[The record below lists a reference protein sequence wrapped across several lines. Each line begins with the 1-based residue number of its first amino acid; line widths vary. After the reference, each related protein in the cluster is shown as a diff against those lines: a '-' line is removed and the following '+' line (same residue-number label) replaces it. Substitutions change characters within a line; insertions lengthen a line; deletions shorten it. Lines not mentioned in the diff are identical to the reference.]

1 MSCLLLR
8 HCFVPVLALVVGL
21 GLSSGLQGQETVCAR
36 VSLEV
41 RQEVSLAR
49 QAFEA
54 RMGITNTLPQDI
66 TDVQVTLQFSDEA
79 GNDVLG
85 SSSSASDPAVYFF
98 HRADVSA
105 GGSTE
110 APHPTT
116 VQKGK
121 EAVLVWTL
129 IPTLTAANAGGAT
142 PNGRI
147 YLIGAE
153 LRYMS
158 AGKQEIVPINPDFIR
173 VKPLPEIQMDYFLPY
188 DVSGDDPLT
197 PVVEP
202 PVPFSL
208 GLRCRNV
215 GVGTAKDLAIESSP
229 PKILRNEQDAP
240 VQFTIHSTRVN
251 DQTVSP
257 GLVVDAADL
266 ASGASAMMRWEMRS
280 RLSGRFTEFTAEVS
294 HSDELGGALT
304 ALLNNPS
311 THRLEGEVLVDL
323 PGRDA
328 VVDFL
333 AWESMSLESTT
344 LRVYESRQ
352 VNPEVSTDMED
363 TIVPGSNIN
372 LLATMTGGA
381 LGLAGSPTSQA
392 FSYVRATDPW
402 SGNKPI
408 KRVVRSDGK
417 VLPARN
423 AWLSKRYF
431 VAYPGAVPVTEFHV
445 HVFDWLPA
453 GMTAVSWQ
461 VEYDASALA
470 NHPPVLG
477 SLASRI
483 VQHLSEVTFDVT
495 ASDPDGMPVA
505 LSLPIRPYGA
515 AFTVDNNGAGTFT
528 WTPGGQGVPQI
539 GDFPLT
545 FQASDGVLTTSRTI
559 VLTVTDVTPIDAWKK
574 RWWPEDDP
582 DSANSADPDADG
594 LTNLYEYALDL
605 DPTRSSTHQRPVLSR
620 VEISGKH
627 YLSLSVVRRTG
638 DPSLHVNLVGS
649 GDPALPRA
657 EWSVVSTGV
666 DVADASTPPGFKRVK
681 FVDSVALEDSPA
693 GRFVRLQVSYMGL

>member
-1 MSCLLLR
+1 MSPLLHR
-8 HCFVPVLALVVGL
+8 FVPALALALVLGL
-21 GLSSGLQGQETVCAR
+21 GLSSRLLGQETVCAR

-54 RMGITNTLPQDI
+54 RMGITNTLPEDI
-66 TDVQVTLQFSDEA
+66 TNVQVVLNFSDEA
-79 GNDVLG
+79 GNVVQG

-98 HRADVSA
+98 HRADLSG
-105 GGSTE
+105 GGSAE
-110 APHPTT
+110 SPHPTT
-116 VQKGK
+116 VPKGK

-142 PNGRI
+142 PNGRM
-147 YLIGAE
+147 YQIGAE
-153 LRYMS
+153 LRYMA

-240 VQFTIHSTRVN
+240 VQFTIHSTQVN
-251 DQTVSP
+251 DKSVSP
-257 GLVVDAADL
+257 GLAVDAADL
-266 ASGASAMMRWEMRS
+266 VSGASAMMRWEMRS
-280 RLSGRFTEFTAEVS
+280 RLSGRFTAFTAEVS

-304 ALLNNPS
+304 ALLNSPA
-311 THRLEGEVLVDL
+311 THRLEGEVVVDL
-323 PGRDA
+323 PGRDGI
-328 VVDFL
+328 VDFL
-333 AWESMSLESTT
+333 AWDSMSSEGASLK
-344 LRVYESRQ
+344 VYESRQ
-352 VNPEVSTDMED
+352 VNPAVSADLDD
-363 TIVPGSNIN
+363 TVVPGSNVN
-372 LLATMTGGA
+372 LAATMTGGVV
-381 LGLAGSPTSQA
+381 GLSGSPTSQA
-392 FSYVRATDPW
+392 FSYVKSVDPW
-402 SGNKPI
+402 SGGKPI

-453 GMTAVSWQ
+453 GMGTVSWH
-461 VEYDASALA
+461 VEFDGSALA
-470 NHPPVLG
+470 NHPPVLAA
-477 SLASRI
+477 LANRI
-483 VQHLSEVTFDVT
+483 VQHHTQVTFDVT
-495 ASDPDGMPVA
+495 ATDPDGTPVA
-505 LSLPIRPYGA
+505 VSLPIRPYGA
-515 AFTVDNNGAGTFT
+515 VFTVDNNGAGTFT
-528 WTPGGQGVPQI
+528 WTPGGQSVPQI

-559 VLTVTDVTPIDAWKK
+559 VLTVTNTDPIDAWKK

-582 DSANSADPDADG
+582 DSANGADPDADG

-620 VEISGKH
+620 IEIGGKH
-627 YLSLSVVRRTG
+627 YLSLSVVRRTR
-638 DPSLHVNLVGS
+638 DPSLWVNLVGA
-649 GDPALPRA
+649 GDPSLPRA
-657 EWSVVSTGV
+657 EWPVVSTGEEV
-666 DVADASTPPGFKRVK
+666 TDASTPPGFQRVK
-681 FVDSVALEDSPA
+681 FVDSVALEDSPT
-693 GRFVRLQVSYMGL
+693 GRFVRLQISYMGL